1 MISSRL
7 SSALALAV
15 KTHDG
20 QVSKGTLWYYR
31 ALADVLTQRRAPMA
45 VMLEAEVRQM
55 ERLAG
60 AQRVAA

>member
-1 MISSRL
+1 MGGGF
-7 SSALALAV
+7 
-15 KTHDG
+15 DG
-20 QVSKGTLWYYR
+20 GVVGHR
-31 ALADVLTQRRAPMA
+31 AEATQRRAPMA

>member
-15 KTHDG
+15 KAHDG
-20 QVSKGTLWYYR
+20 QVRKGKPWYQR
-31 ALADVLTQRRAPMA
+31 ALADVLTQRRAPMV
-45 VMLEAEVRQM
+45 VMLEAEVQQM

>member
-15 KTHDG
+15 
-20 QVSKGTLWYYR
+20 
-31 ALADVLTQRRAPMA
+31 
-45 VMLEAEVRQM
+45 MLKAEVRQM